1 MGRIKYSC
9 YFLILKPDERCLL
22 RKTHMFQGLDT
33 VVTHIKRSG
42 NNLQSCITAGN
53 KNLQQEINKH
63 LTPIISLNQAVSYWL
78 VALVIQTM
86 QLEDHGMICNIA
98 CPPMVS
104 KVLKAHHTAKLMN
117 GTQFLSDWYFIKH
130 ETKHTIFIA
139 HLKSA
144 HVYWCLSYREKCLE

>member
-1 MGRIKYSC
+1 MA
-9 YFLILKPDERCLL
+9 
-22 RKTHMFQGLDT
+22 HMFQGLDN

-42 NNLQSCITAGN
+42 NNFQSSIVAGI

-63 LTPIISLNQAVSYWL
+63 LTLITSLNQVVSYWL

-104 KVLKAHHTAKLMN
+104 MVLNVHHTAKLMN
-117 GTQFLSDWYFIKH
+117 GKQFISD
-130 ETKHTIFIA
+130 
-139 HLKSA
+139 
-144 HVYWCLSYREKCLE
+144 